1 MKNKKAFTLI
11 ELLAVIVV
19 LAIIALITTPIVTKT
34 IESSKKGVA
43 IESANN
49 LIHSAELY
57 FITTSPKYGKIDVLS
72 DKLSYKGTKPELGE
86 VEIDK
91 EGKSRLYA
99 YINGYCVTK
108 EYSGEVY
115 ASKTNKD
122 NCDWYGTD
130 NYETKEGTTFTL
142 NNQEVKNYLIY
153 GNSEQE
159 VRSGKN
165 IFNSSAWSTSVTG
178 NGLTIQYLEDEDCF
192 LINGTTTLAT
202 DFASK
207 YINIPSEANTS
218 YVLSSKYVSGSIDR
232 TNGAGYKYAVA
243 YFGNGDTTNTY
254 ANWYSINLEN
264 EDIINTSMVNDKNYI
279 TRFWFY
285 VDKGI
290 TFNDYKVRIQL
301 EKGSEATEY
310 EEYGAMPSP
319 EYPSEVKSTGDLIT
333 NDNCNTYGNDACDN
347 VGKYVIQVKSSRKNL
362 FDKNNYTK
370 NSKNILQF
378 DISNLEIG
386 KTYKFSS
393 NIPII
398 WFKISDQDGGY
409 NSVGARDTS
418 GFKEYTFTMARDY
431 HIDSSIKQYLYLG
444 IDTNYFVDNI
454 DDLNDYNF
462 QIEEGTEAT
471 SYEEYVEPKITN
483 IYLDEPLRKIGDYAD
498 YIDFENKKVVR
509 KIKSLKLSSDDRF
522 VLTGASGFDYQ
533 GFALHSFNYNAAS
546 GLFKNKSNRFTYAS
560 ESSVKINSCSQTNQ
574 EYGIRFVASTS
585 IVPNKT
591 VEEFKNWID
600 NNPTWVY
607 YVLETPTEETVDL
620 PSIET
625 LNGTSTLSINTEVG
639 PSNIR
644 LTTSK

>member
-153 GNSEQE
+153 GNSYQK

-165 IFNSSAWSTSVTG
+165 IAKLTSRSYSYGTVKTDTDELFRVKGDEGNDSIAYSAGEVR
-178 NGLTIQYLEDEDCF
+178 LTFDEM
-192 LINGTTTLAT
+192 
-202 DFASK
+202 
-207 YINIPSEANTS
+207 
-218 YVLSSKYVSGSIDR
+218 
-232 TNGAGYKYAVA
+232 
-243 YFGNGDTTNTY
+243 DTTNKQITVSFYMTRYDDGKWKDTKDFVSIVYFGTSESYIKNTY
-254 ANWYSINLEN
+254 LIQDYTTSYPIGERCLFKYTFTPDYNMNRITLRLNNMDWGIEL
-264 EDIINTSMVNDKNYI
+264 NT
-279 TRFWFY
+279 
-285 VDKGI
+285 
-290 TFNDYKVRIQL
+290 IQV
-301 EKGSEATEY
+301 EYGTEATTY
-310 EEYGAMPSP
+310 EEYGVMPSP

-333 NDNCNTYGNDACDN
+333 SDNCSSYGNDACDN
-347 VGKYVIQVKSSRKNL
+347 VGKYVIQVKNTRKNL

-483 IYLDEPLRKIGDYAD
+483 IYLDEPLRKVGDYAD
-498 YIDFENKKVVR
+498 YIDFGNKKVVR
-509 KIKSLKLSSDDRF
+509 RNKEFILTGNEIYGFEVLNGRGRLSYANYWDVGIKQNVFFSNMLSSNSADWHVYNSSTAPRCFIELSSDFTSKDVALQF
-522 VLTGASGFDYQ
+522 VKDKYLAS
-533 GFALHSFNYNAAS
+533 NPI
-546 GLFKNKSNRFTYAS
+546 
-560 ESSVKINSCSQTNQ
+560 KI
-574 EYGIRFVASTS
+574 YGTLETAIEET
-585 IVPNKT
+585 IDLPNI
-591 VEEFKNWID
+591 E
-600 NNPTWVY
+600 
-607 YVLETPTEETVDL
+607 VLEGS
-620 PSIET
+620 SI
-625 LNGTSTLSINTEVG
+625 LSIKGEVG
-639 PSNIR
+639 PSNIK
-644 LTTSK
+644 LITSK